1 MDEKESVFALITKV
15 SPSPSSNVEADE
27 VDEDYNKREG
37 EEEEDEDEDEENEE
51 KTRERYKSKYSGSIH
66 PSAFPTFG
74 VNDRRLAATFGKARN
89 ALKPD
94 PKSFLQRSS
103 SVKLNAA
110 ERARRPMIETIENS
124 AREKARIKAP
134 IPSDRGQLRER
145 VVIDRVKKNALDVI
159 LTEGNPQ
166 VTKTGDD
173 RLFEEYNRNTRGK
186 VPKYLQEIKKN
197 IAHGN
202 RVVTTP
208 LAHDKELL
216 TEEENGEEAVLR
228 QQWLYLNAI
237 HQKLPFVIDTPS
249 KKARKEECERQLDA
263 IERRLVL
270 SH

>member
-202 RVVTTP
+202 RVVTAP
-208 LAHDKELL
+208 LAH
-216 TEEENGEEAVLR
+216 EEENEEENDEEAVLR

-237 HQKLPFVIDTPS
+237 YQKLPFVIDTPS

>member
-27 VDEDYNKREG
+27 VDEDYKKREG
-37 EEEEDEDEDEENEE
+37 EEEEEEDEENEE

-103 SVKLNAA
+103 SVKLTAS
-110 ERARRPMIETIENS
+110 ERARRPMIETIEDS

-159 LTEGNPQ
+159 FTEGNPQ
-166 VTKTGDD
+166 VTKTGDA

-197 IAHGN
+197 IAHDN
-202 RVVTTP
+202 RVVTAP
-208 LAHDKELL
+208 LAH
-216 TEEENGEEAVLR
+216 EEENEEENDEEAVLR
-228 QQWLYLNAI
+228 QQWQYLNAI
-237 HQKLPFVIDTPS
+237 YQKLPFVIDTPS

>member
-1 MDEKESVFALITKV
+1 MDEKESVFALITRV

-27 VDEDYNKREG
+27 VDEDDNKQEG
-37 EEEEDEDEDEENEE
+37 IEEEEEDEESEE

-103 SVKLNAA
+103 SVKLTADD
-110 ERARRPMIETIENS
+110 RARRPVIETIEDS

-166 VTKTGDD
+166 VMKTGDD

-197 IAHGN
+197 IAHDN
-202 RVVTTP
+202 RVVTAP
-208 LAHDKELL
+208 LARDKELL

-228 QQWLYLNAI
+228 QQWQYLNAI
-237 HQKLPFVIDTPS
+237 YQKLPFVIDTPS
-249 KKARKEECERQLDA
+249 KKARKEKCERQLDT

>member
-15 SPSPSSNVEADE
+15 SSSPSSNVEADE

-37 EEEEDEDEDEENEE
+37 EEEEDEDEENEE

-110 ERARRPMIETIENS
+110 ERARRPMIETIEDS

-159 LTEGNPQ
+159 FTEGNPK

-202 RVVTTP
+202 RVVTAP
-208 LAHDKELL
+208 LAHEEEN
-216 TEEENGEEAVLR
+216 EEENGEEAVLR
-228 QQWLYLNAI
+228 QQWQYLNAI
-237 HQKLPFVIDTPS
+237 YQKLPFVIDTPS
-249 KKARKEECERQLDA
+249 KKARKEECERQLDE

>member
-37 EEEEDEDEDEENEE
+37 EEEEDEDEENEE

-74 VNDRRLAATFGKARN
+74 VNDRRVAATFGKARN

-103 SVKLNAA
+103 SAKLNAA
-110 ERARRPMIETIENS
+110 ERARQPMIETIEDS

-159 LTEGNPQ
+159 FTEGNPK

-197 IAHGN
+197 IAHDN
-202 RVVTTP
+202 RVVTAP

-216 TEEENGEEAVLR
+216 TEEENGEVR

-237 HQKLPFVIDTPS
+237 YQKLPFVIDTPS
-249 KKARKEECERQLDA
+249 KKAKKEECERQLDA

>member
-27 VDEDYNKREG
+27 VDEDYKKREG
-37 EEEEDEDEDEENEE
+37 EEEEDEDEENEE

-103 SVKLNAA
+103 SVKLTAS
-110 ERARRPMIETIENS
+110 ERARRPMIETIEDS

-159 LTEGNPQ
+159 LTEGNPP
-166 VTKTGDD
+166 VTKTCDD
-173 RLFEEYNRNTRGK
+173 RLFEVYNRNTRGK

-197 IAHGN
+197 IAHDN
-202 RVVTTP
+202 RVVTAP
-208 LAHDKELL
+208 LAH
-216 TEEENGEEAVLR
+216 EEENEEENDEEAVLR
-228 QQWLYLNAI
+228 QQWQYLNAI
-237 HQKLPFVIDTPS
+237 YQKLPFVIDTPS

>member
-37 EEEEDEDEDEENEE
+37 EEEEDEDEENEE

-74 VNDRRLAATFGKARN
+74 VNDRRVAATFGKARN

-110 ERARRPMIETIENS
+110 VRARQPMIETIEDS

-159 LTEGNPQ
+159 FTEGNPK

-197 IAHGN
+197 IAHDN
-202 RVVTTP
+202 RVVTAP

-216 TEEENGEEAVLR
+216 TEEENGEVAVLR

-237 HQKLPFVIDTPS
+237 YQKLPFVIDTPS
-249 KKARKEECERQLDA
+249 KKAKKEKCERQLDA

>member
-37 EEEEDEDEDEENEE
+37 EEEEDEDEENEE

-74 VNDRRLAATFGKARN
+74 VNDRRVAATFGKARN

-110 ERARRPMIETIENS
+110 ERARQPMIETIEDS

-159 LTEGNPQ
+159 FTEGNPK

-197 IAHGN
+197 IAHDN
-202 RVVTTP
+202 RVVTAP

-216 TEEENGEEAVLR
+216 TEEENGEVR

-237 HQKLPFVIDTPS
+237 YQKLPFVIDTPS

>member
-37 EEEEDEDEDEENEE
+37 EEEEDEDEENEE

-74 VNDRRLAATFGKARN
+74 VNDRRVAATFGKARN

-103 SVKLNAA
+103 SVKLTAS
-110 ERARRPMIETIENS
+110 ERARRPMIETIEDS

-159 LTEGNPQ
+159 FTEGNPK

-197 IAHGN
+197 IAHDN
-202 RVVTTP
+202 RVVTAP

-216 TEEENGEEAVLR
+216 TEEENGEVR

-237 HQKLPFVIDTPS
+237 YQKLPFVIDTPS

>member
-27 VDEDYNKREG
+27 VDGDDNKREG
-37 EEEEDEDEDEENEE
+37 EEEEDEDEESEE
-51 KTRERYKSKYSGSIH
+51 KTRKRYKSKYSGSIH
-66 PSAFPTFG
+66 PSAFPTFD
-74 VNDRRLAATFGKARN
+74 VNDRRLAATFGKTRN

-94 PKSFLQRSS
+94 PKSFLQRNP
-103 SVKLNAA
+103 SVKLTAA
-110 ERARRPMIETIENS
+110 ERARRPMIETIEDS

-159 LTEGNPQ
+159 LTEGNPK

-186 VPKYLQEIKKN
+186 VPKYLQEIKKS
-197 IAHGN
+197 IAHDY

-208 LAHDKELL
+208 SAHDKELL
-216 TEEENGEEAVLR
+216 TEEENGEVAVLR

-237 HQKLPFVIDTPS
+237 YQKLPFVIDTPS
-249 KKARKEECERQLDA
+249 KKARKEESERHLDA

>member
-159 LTEGNPQ
+159 LTEGNPP
-166 VTKTGDD
+166 VTKTCDD
-173 RLFEEYNRNTRGK
+173 RLFE
-186 VPKYLQEIKKN
+186 V
-197 IAHGN
+197 
-202 RVVTTP
+202 
-208 LAHDKELL
+208 
-216 TEEENGEEAVLR
+216 
-228 QQWLYLNAI
+228 
-237 HQKLPFVIDTPS
+237 
-249 KKARKEECERQLDA
+249 
-263 IERRLVL
+263 
-270 SH
+270 

>member
-27 VDEDYNKREG
+27 VDGDDNKREG
-37 EEEEDEDEDEENEE
+37 EEEEDEDEESEE

-103 SVKLNAA
+103 SVKLTADD
-110 ERARRPMIETIENS
+110 RARRPVIETIEDS

-166 VTKTGDD
+166 VMKTGDD

-186 VPKYLQEIKKN
+186 VPKYLQEIKKS
-197 IAHGN
+197 IAHDN
-202 RVVTTP
+202 CVVTTP
-208 LAHDKELL
+208 LTHDKELL

-237 HQKLPFVIDTPS
+237 YQKLPFVIDTPS
-249 KKARKEECERQLDA
+249 KKARKEKCEQQLDA

>member
-27 VDEDYNKREG
+27 VDEDYKKREG
-37 EEEEDEDEDEENEE
+37 EEEEEEDEENEE

-110 ERARRPMIETIENS
+110 ERARRPMIETIEDS

-159 LTEGNPQ
+159 FTEGNPQ

-173 RLFEEYNRNTRGK
+173 RLFEEYNRKTRGK

-197 IAHGN
+197 IAHDN
-202 RVVTTP
+202 RVVTAP
-208 LAHDKELL
+208 LAH
-216 TEEENGEEAVLR
+216 EEENEEENDEEAVLR
-228 QQWLYLNAI
+228 QQWQYLNAI
-237 HQKLPFVIDTPS
+237 YQKLPFVIDTPS

>member
-37 EEEEDEDEDEENEE
+37 EEEEDEDEENEE

-110 ERARRPMIETIENS
+110 ERARQPMIETIEDS

-159 LTEGNPQ
+159 FTEGNPK

-202 RVVTTP
+202 RVVTAP
-208 LAHDKELL
+208 LAHEEEN
-216 TEEENGEEAVLR
+216 EEENGEEAVLR
-228 QQWLYLNAI
+228 QQWQYLNAI
-237 HQKLPFVIDTPS
+237 YQKLPFVIDTPS
-249 KKARKEECERQLDA
+249 KKARKEECEGQLDA

>member
-37 EEEEDEDEDEENEE
+37 EEEEDEDEENEE

-110 ERARRPMIETIENS
+110 ERARQPMIETIEDS

-159 LTEGNPQ
+159 FTEGNPK

-197 IAHGN
+197 IAHDN
-202 RVVTTP
+202 RVVTAP

-216 TEEENGEEAVLR
+216 TEEENGEVAVLR

-237 HQKLPFVIDTPS
+237 YQKLPFVIDTPS

>member
-1 MDEKESVFALITKV
+1 
-15 SPSPSSNVEADE
+15 
-27 VDEDYNKREG
+27 
-37 EEEEDEDEDEENEE
+37 
-51 KTRERYKSKYSGSIH
+51 
-66 PSAFPTFG
+66 
-74 VNDRRLAATFGKARN
+74 
-89 ALKPD
+89 
-94 PKSFLQRSS
+94 
-103 SVKLNAA
+103 LNAA
-110 ERARRPMIETIENS
+110 ERARRPMIETIEDS

-159 LTEGNPQ
+159 FTEGNPQ
-166 VTKTGDD
+166 VTKTGDA

-237 HQKLPFVIDTPS
+237 YQKLPFVIDTPS

>member
-15 SPSPSSNVEADE
+15 SSSPSSNVEADE

-37 EEEEDEDEDEENEE
+37 EEEEDEDEENEE

-110 ERARRPMIETIENS
+110 ERARRPMIETIEDS
-124 AREKARIKAP
+124 AREKGRIKAP

-159 LTEGNPQ
+159 FTEGNPQ
-166 VTKTGDD
+166 VTKIGDA

-202 RVVTTP
+202 RVVTAP
-208 LAHDKELL
+208 LAHEEEN
-216 TEEENGEEAVLR
+216 EEENGEEAVLR
-228 QQWLYLNAI
+228 QQWQYLNAI
-237 HQKLPFVIDTPS
+237 YQKLPFVIDTPS
-249 KKARKEECERQLDA
+249 KKARKEECERQLDE

>member
-27 VDEDYNKREG
+27 VDEDYKKREG
-37 EEEEDEDEDEENEE
+37 EEEEEEDEENEE

-103 SVKLNAA
+103 SVKLTAS
-110 ERARRPMIETIENS
+110 ERARRPMIETIEDS

-159 LTEGNPQ
+159 LTEGNPP
-166 VTKTGDD
+166 VTKTCDD
-173 RLFEEYNRNTRGK
+173 RLFEVYNRNTRGK

-197 IAHGN
+197 IAHDN
-202 RVVTTP
+202 RVVTAP
-208 LAHDKELL
+208 LAH
-216 TEEENGEEAVLR
+216 EEENEEENDEEAVLR
-228 QQWLYLNAI
+228 QQWQYLNAI

-249 KKARKEECERQLDA
+249 KKARKEECERKLDA

>member
-15 SPSPSSNVEADE
+15 SSSPSSNVEADE

-37 EEEEDEDEDEENEE
+37 EEEEDEDEENEE

-74 VNDRRLAATFGKARN
+74 VNDRRVAATFGKARN

-110 ERARRPMIETIENS
+110 ERARQPMIETIEDS

-159 LTEGNPQ
+159 FTEGNPK

-197 IAHGN
+197 IAHDN
-202 RVVTTP
+202 RVVTAP

-216 TEEENGEEAVLR
+216 TEEENGEVR

-237 HQKLPFVIDTPS
+237 YQKLPFVIDTPS
-249 KKARKEECERQLDA
+249 KKAKKEECERQLDA

>member
-37 EEEEDEDEDEENEE
+37 EEEEDEDEENEE

-103 SVKLNAA
+103 SVKLTAS
-110 ERARRPMIETIENS
+110 ERARRPMIETIEDS

-159 LTEGNPQ
+159 LTEGNPP
-166 VTKTGDD
+166 VTKTCDD

-197 IAHGN
+197 IAHDN
-202 RVVTTP
+202 RVVTAP
-208 LAHDKELL
+208 LAH
-216 TEEENGEEAVLR
+216 EEENEEENDEEAVLR
-228 QQWLYLNAI
+228 QQWQYLNAI
-237 HQKLPFVIDTPS
+237 YQKLPFVIDTPS
-249 KKARKEECERQLDA
+249 KKARKEECERKLDA

>member
-37 EEEEDEDEDEENEE
+37 EEEEEEDEENEE

-74 VNDRRLAATFGKARN
+74 VNDRRVAATFGKARN

-110 ERARRPMIETIENS
+110 VRARQPMIETIEDS

-159 LTEGNPQ
+159 FTEGNPK

-197 IAHGN
+197 IAHDN
-202 RVVTTP
+202 RVVTAP

-216 TEEENGEEAVLR
+216 TTEENGEVAVLR

-237 HQKLPFVIDTPS
+237 YQKLPFVIDTPS
-249 KKARKEECERQLDA
+249 KKAKKEECERQLDA

>member
-37 EEEEDEDEDEENEE
+37 EEEEDEDEENEE

-110 ERARRPMIETIENS
+110 ERARQPMIETIEDS

-202 RVVTTP
+202 RVVTAP
-208 LAHDKELL
+208 LAH
-216 TEEENGEEAVLR
+216 EEENEEENDEEAVLR

-249 KKARKEECERQLDA
+249 KKAKKEECERQLDA

>member
-27 VDEDYNKREG
+27 VDEDYKKREG
-37 EEEEDEDEDEENEE
+37 EEEEEEDEENEE

-103 SVKLNAA
+103 SVKLTAS
-110 ERARRPMIETIENS
+110 ERARRPMIETIEDS

-159 LTEGNPQ
+159 LTEGNPP
-166 VTKTGDD
+166 VTKTCDD
-173 RLFEEYNRNTRGK
+173 RLFEVYNRNTRGK

-197 IAHGN
+197 IAHDN
-202 RVVTTP
+202 RVVTAP
-208 LAHDKELL
+208 LAH
-216 TEEENGEEAVLR
+216 EEENEEENDEEAVLR
-228 QQWLYLNAI
+228 QQWQYLNAI
-237 HQKLPFVIDTPS
+237 YQKLPFVIDTPS
-249 KKARKEECERQLDA
+249 KKARKEECERQLYA
-263 IERRLVL
+263 TERRLVL

>member
-15 SPSPSSNVEADE
+15 SSSPSSNVEADE

-37 EEEEDEDEDEENEE
+37 EEEEDEDEENEE

-74 VNDRRLAATFGKARN
+74 VNDRRVAATFGKARN

-110 ERARRPMIETIENS
+110 ERARQPMIETIEDS

-159 LTEGNPQ
+159 FTEGNPK

-197 IAHGN
+197 IAHDN
-202 RVVTTP
+202 RVVTAP

-216 TEEENGEEAVLR
+216 TEEENGEVAVLR

-237 HQKLPFVIDTPS
+237 YQKLPFVIDTPS
-249 KKARKEECERQLDA
+249 KKAKKEECERQLDA

>member
-27 VDEDYNKREG
+27 VDGDDNKREG
-37 EEEEDEDEDEENEE
+37 EEEEDEDEESEE

-74 VNDRRLAATFGKARN
+74 VNGRRLAATFGKARN

-103 SVKLNAA
+103 SVKLTADD
-110 ERARRPMIETIENS
+110 RARRPVIETIEDS

-166 VTKTGDD
+166 VMKTGDD

-186 VPKYLQEIKKN
+186 VPKYLQEIKKS
-197 IAHGN
+197 IAHDN
-202 RVVTTP
+202 CVVTTP
-208 LAHDKELL
+208 LTHDKELL

-237 HQKLPFVIDTPS
+237 YQKLPFVIDTPS
-249 KKARKEECERQLDA
+249 KKARKEKCERKLDA

>member
-37 EEEEDEDEDEENEE
+37 EEEEDEDEENEE

-74 VNDRRLAATFGKARN
+74 VNDRRVAATFGKARN

-110 ERARRPMIETIENS
+110 ERARQPMIETIEDS
-124 AREKARIKAP
+124 AREKARVKAP

-159 LTEGNPQ
+159 FTEGNPK

-197 IAHGN
+197 IAHDN
-202 RVVTTP
+202 RVVTAP

-216 TEEENGEEAVLR
+216 TEEENGEVAVLR

-237 HQKLPFVIDTPS
+237 YQKLPFVIDTPS

>member
-27 VDEDYNKREG
+27 VDEDYKKREG
-37 EEEEDEDEDEENEE
+37 EEEEDEDEENEE

-103 SVKLNAA
+103 SVKLTAS
-110 ERARRPMIETIENS
+110 ERARRPMIETIEDS

-159 LTEGNPQ
+159 LTEGNPP
-166 VTKTGDD
+166 VTKTCDD
-173 RLFEEYNRNTRGK
+173 RLFEVYNRNTRGK

-197 IAHGN
+197 IAHDN
-202 RVVTTP
+202 RVVTAP
-208 LAHDKELL
+208 LAH
-216 TEEENGEEAVLR
+216 EEENEEENDEEAVLR
-228 QQWLYLNAI
+228 QQWQYLNAI
-237 HQKLPFVIDTPS
+237 YQKLPFVIDTPS
-249 KKARKEECERQLDA
+249 KKARKEECERKLDA

>member
-27 VDEDYNKREG
+27 VDGDDNKREG
-37 EEEEDEDEDEENEE
+37 EEEEDEDEESEE
-51 KTRERYKSKYSGSIH
+51 KTRERYK
-66 PSAFPTFG
+66 T
-74 VNDRRLAATFGKARN
+74 ATFGKARN

-103 SVKLNAA
+103 SVKLTADD
-110 ERARRPMIETIENS
+110 RARRPVIETIEDS

-166 VTKTGDD
+166 VIKTGGD

-186 VPKYLQEIKKN
+186 VPKYLQEIKKS
-197 IAHGN
+197 IAHDN
-202 RVVTTP
+202 CVVTTP
-208 LAHDKELL
+208 LTHDKELL

-237 HQKLPFVIDTPS
+237 YQKLPFVIDTPGF
-249 KKARKEECERQLDA
+249 R
-263 IERRLVL
+263 V
-270 SH
+270 

>member
-37 EEEEDEDEDEENEE
+37 EEEEDEDEENEE

-202 RVVTTP
+202 RVVTAP
-208 LAHDKELL
+208 LAHEEEN
-216 TEEENGEEAVLR
+216 EEENGEEAVLR
-228 QQWLYLNAI
+228 QQWQYLNAI
-237 HQKLPFVIDTPS
+237 YQKLPFVIDTPS

>member
-27 VDEDYNKREG
+27 VDEDYKKREG
-37 EEEEDEDEDEENEE
+37 EEEEDEDEESEE
-51 KTRERYKSKYSGSIH
+51 KTRERYKSKYTGSIH

-74 VNDRRLAATFGKARN
+74 VNDRRLTATFGKARN

-110 ERARRPMIETIENS
+110 ERARRPMIETIEDS

-159 LTEGNPQ
+159 FTEGNPQ
-166 VTKTGDD
+166 VTKTGDA
-173 RLFEEYNRNTRGK
+173 RLFEEYNRKTRGK

-197 IAHGN
+197 IAHDN
-202 RVVTTP
+202 RVVTAP
-208 LAHDKELL
+208 LARDKEEN
-216 TEEENGEEAVLR
+216 EEENGEEAVLR
-228 QQWLYLNAI
+228 QQWQYLNAI
-237 HQKLPFVIDTPS
+237 YQKLPFVIDTPS

>member
-27 VDEDYNKREG
+27 VDEDYKKREG
-37 EEEEDEDEDEENEE
+37 EEEEEEDEENEE

-103 SVKLNAA
+103 SVKLTAS
-110 ERARRPMIETIENS
+110 ERARRPMIETIEDS

-159 LTEGNPQ
+159 LTEGNPP
-166 VTKTGDD
+166 VTKTCDD
-173 RLFEEYNRNTRGK
+173 RLFEVYNRNTRGK

-197 IAHGN
+197 IAHDN
-202 RVVTTP
+202 RVVTAP
-208 LAHDKELL
+208 LAH
-216 TEEENGEEAVLR
+216 EEENEEENDEEAVLR
-228 QQWLYLNAI
+228 QQWQYLNAI
-237 HQKLPFVIDTPS
+237 YQKLPFVIDTPS
-249 KKARKEECERQLDA
+249 KKARKEECEQQLDA

>member
-37 EEEEDEDEDEENEE
+37 EEEEDEDEENEE

-110 ERARRPMIETIENS
+110 ERARQPMIETIEDS

-134 IPSDRGQLRER
+134 IPSDRGRLRER

-159 LTEGNPQ
+159 FTEGNPK

-197 IAHGN
+197 IAHDN
-202 RVVTTP
+202 RVVTAP

-216 TEEENGEEAVLR
+216 TEEENGEVAVLR

-237 HQKLPFVIDTPS
+237 YQKLPFVIDTPS

>member
-15 SPSPSSNVEADE
+15 SSSPSSNVEADE

-37 EEEEDEDEDEENEE
+37 EEEEDEDEENEE

-103 SVKLNAA
+103 SVKLTAS
-110 ERARRPMIETIENS
+110 ERARRPMIETIEDS

-159 LTEGNPQ
+159 FTEGNPQ
-166 VTKTGDD
+166 VTKTGDA

-202 RVVTTP
+202 RVVTAP
-208 LAHDKELL
+208 LAHEEEN
-216 TEEENGEEAVLR
+216 EEENGEEAVLR
-228 QQWLYLNAI
+228 QQWQYLNAI
-237 HQKLPFVIDTPS
+237 YQKLPFVIDTPS

>member
-15 SPSPSSNVEADE
+15 SSSPSSNVEADE

-37 EEEEDEDEDEENEE
+37 EEEEDEDEENEE

-103 SVKLNAA
+103 SVKLTAS
-110 ERARRPMIETIENS
+110 ERARRPMIETIEDS

-159 LTEGNPQ
+159 LTEGNPP
-166 VTKTGDD
+166 VTKTCDD
-173 RLFEEYNRNTRGK
+173 RLFEVYNRNTRGK

-197 IAHGN
+197 IAHDN
-202 RVVTTP
+202 RVVTAP
-208 LAHDKELL
+208 LAH
-216 TEEENGEEAVLR
+216 EEENEEENDEEAVLR
-228 QQWLYLNAI
+228 QQWQYLNAI
-237 HQKLPFVIDTPS
+237 YQKLPFVIDTPS
-249 KKARKEECERQLDA
+249 KKARKEECERKLDA

>member
-27 VDEDYNKREG
+27 VDEDYKKREG
-37 EEEEDEDEDEENEE
+37 EEEEDEDEENEE

-103 SVKLNAA
+103 SVKLTAS
-110 ERARRPMIETIENS
+110 ERARRPMIETIEDS

-159 LTEGNPQ
+159 FTEGNPQ
-166 VTKTGDD
+166 VTKIGDA

-202 RVVTTP
+202 RVVTAP
-208 LAHDKELL
+208 LAHEEEN
-216 TEEENGEEAVLR
+216 EEENGEEAVLR
-228 QQWLYLNAI
+228 QQWQYLNAI
-237 HQKLPFVIDTPS
+237 YQKLPFVIDTPS
-249 KKARKEECERQLDA
+249 KKARKEECERQLDE

>member
-27 VDEDYNKREG
+27 VDGDDNKREG
-37 EEEEDEDEDEENEE
+37 EEEEDEDEESEE

-74 VNDRRLAATFGKARN
+74 VNDIRLAATFGKARN

-103 SVKLNAA
+103 SVKLTADD
-110 ERARRPMIETIENS
+110 RARRPVIETIEDS

-166 VTKTGDD
+166 VMKTGDD

-186 VPKYLQEIKKN
+186 VPKYLQEIKKS
-197 IAHGN
+197 IAHDN
-202 RVVTTP
+202 CVVTTP
-208 LAHDKELL
+208 LTHDKELL

-237 HQKLPFVIDTPS
+237 YQKLPFVIDTPS
-249 KKARKEECERQLDA
+249 KKARKEKCERQLDA

>member
-27 VDEDYNKREG
+27 VDEDYKKREG
-37 EEEEDEDEDEENEE
+37 EEEEEEDEENEE

-103 SVKLNAA
+103 SVKLTAS
-110 ERARRPMIETIENS
+110 ERARRPMIETIEDS

-159 LTEGNPQ
+159 LTEGNPP
-166 VTKTGDD
+166 VTKTCDD
-173 RLFEEYNRNTRGK
+173 RLFEVYNRNTRGK

-197 IAHGN
+197 IAHDN
-202 RVVTTP
+202 RVVTAP
-208 LAHDKELL
+208 LAH
-216 TEEENGEEAVLR
+216 EEENEEENDEEAVLR
-228 QQWLYLNAI
+228 QQWQYLNAI
-237 HQKLPFVIDTPS
+237 YQKLPFVIDTPS
-249 KKARKEECERQLDA
+249 KKARKEECERKLDA